1 MATRAV
7 EPQRGWMRAGIPVAL
22 IGAGFLVHLLYIRA
36 YAVNT
41 PFQDQWAFV
50 DTLRAVEA
58 GHAARAL
65 FAQHNEHRILFPRLF
80 FLALAPL
87 RGWNLVLEAYADLAV
102 VAVWLLGLWRLYRGT
117 CTTGPGGFLPVAA
130 LVLSLGQWQN
140 ILSGW
145 QVATYLVVAGCAWS
159 LHLLAMPTASR
170 TAVAVLAA
178 LVSTFSLNNGLLIWP
193 VGVALLL
200 ARRSGARTVM
210 AWAAAGALAALA
222 YYQGYE
228 RPGEIPGPGL
238 AMRQPV
244 QTFGFV
250 IADVGSPLGEGRV
263 RSSLVFGALLVVA
276 AAAYAWQRGAARRRL
291 TAGEAACLGVA
302 LFSLLS
308 SCAIA
313 VGRVGLGLTAAVG
326 SKYTTIASLGI
337 AALYILVLASYER
350 RRDRPPAL
358 ITYVGLVTVMA
369 TGLTLTNLW
378 GLEEGPRLRAQRAR
392 AKYILQTFDRQPDE
406 ALLTMYHDAG
416 AVRDF
421 ASFLRRRRLAAF
433 RDPADLLLLVRW
445 REGVP
450 LGEILPD
457 RPVVQSLTCPVA
469 TLRDLAVQVIT
480 YGRRNTSTVHLAL
493 FVDGRPWAEAV
504 VPATGLA
511 DAGWG
516 WLDLQQPV
524 AGCLG
529 RPLEL
534 RISSADATP
543 GNAISLWTYPPYYER
558 RLSQPAAVG
567 QDRVVGLQINA
578 RWYGLAD

>member
-1 MATRAV
+1 
-7 EPQRGWMRAGIPVAL
+7 
-22 IGAGFLVHLLYIRA
+22 
-36 YAVNT
+36 
-41 PFQDQWAFV
+41 
-50 DTLRAVEA
+50 
-58 GHAARAL
+58 
-65 FAQHNEHRILFPRLF
+65 
-80 FLALAPL
+80 
-87 RGWNLVLEAYADLAV
+87 
-102 VAVWLLGLWRLYRGT
+102 
-117 CTTGPGGFLPVAA
+117 
-130 LVLSLGQWQN
+130 
-140 ILSGW
+140 
-145 QVATYLVVAGCAWS
+145 
-159 LHLLAMPTASR
+159 
-170 TAVAVLAA
+170 
-178 LVSTFSLNNGLLIWP
+178 
-193 VGVALLL
+193 
-200 ARRSGARTVM
+200 
-210 AWAAAGALAALA
+210 
-222 YYQGYE
+222 
-228 RPGEIPGPGL
+228 
-238 AMRQPV
+238 MRQPV
-244 QTFGFV
+244 QTLGFV

-358 ITYVGLVTVMA
+358 VTYVGLVTVMA
-369 TGLTLTNLW
+369 TGLMLTNLW

-516 WLDLQQPV
+516 WLDLPQPV